1 MNRVVAST
9 YWQPWRRH
17 GTARASVPYGV
28 PNYMTAKSFIDTNI
42 LLYAASNA
50 PADLAK
56 RQLACALLTQPD
68 IGFSAQVLQ
77 EFYAAAV
84 MKQRLQMT
92 HDEAVAV
99 LQSLAAFPVWPI
111 SRDLVF
117 DAIDVK
123 QRFGI
128 SYWDAAIVT
137 AAKQMGC
144 QRVYSEDLNHGQ
156 NYDGVIVVNP
166 FTAVTP

>member
-1 MNRVVAST
+1 
-9 YWQPWRRH
+9 
-17 GTARASVPYGV
+17 
-28 PNYMTAKSFIDTNI
+28 MTATSFIDTNI

-50 PADLAK
+50 VADQAK
-56 RQLACALLTQPD
+56 RQVARALLTRPD

-77 EFYAAAV
+77 EFYAAAIA
-84 MKQRLQMT
+84 KHRLMMS
-92 HDEAVAV
+92 HDDAVAV

-111 SRDLVF
+111 SRDLVL
-117 DAIDVK
+117 DAIDAK

-144 QRVYSEDLNHGQ
+144 QTLYTEDLNPGQ
-156 NYDGVIVVNP
+156 VYDGVTVLNP
-166 FTAVTP
+166 FAAATP

>member
-1 MNRVVAST
+1 
-9 YWQPWRRH
+9 
-17 GTARASVPYGV
+17 
-28 PNYMTAKSFIDTNI
+28 MTVTSFIDTNI
-42 LLYAASNA
+42 LLYAGSNA
-50 PADLAK
+50 AADQVK
-56 RQLACALLTQPD
+56 RQVARGLLTRPD

-77 EFYAAAV
+77 EFYAAAIA
-84 MKQRLQMT
+84 KHHLQMT

-111 SRDLVF
+111 SRDLVL

-123 QRFGI
+123 KRFGI

-144 QRVYSEDLNHGQ
+144 HTLYSEDLNPGQ
-156 NYDGVIVVNP
+156 
-166 FTAVTP
+166 T